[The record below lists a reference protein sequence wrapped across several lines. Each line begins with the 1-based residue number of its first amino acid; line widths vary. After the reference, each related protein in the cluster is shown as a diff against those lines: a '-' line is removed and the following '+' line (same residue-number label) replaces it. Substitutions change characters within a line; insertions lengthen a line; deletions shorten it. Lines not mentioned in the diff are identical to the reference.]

1 MFARLHAPAAIFGVL
16 LTIVTILVFIGTAQ
30 AQPPERQVRVAVSS
44 GKLIEF
50 PQAARSVFI
59 ADPTIADIQ
68 VTSPTNVI
76 VFGRKPGRTSLFAIG
91 NDDKPIASIQVD
103 VGYQLADVQQLVHD
117 EVPDARIKLAST
129 PSGIVMTGT
138 VPSDDAAAKLRASV
152 RRYLG
157 EGQDLV
163 NRLQVAGPA
172 QVNLRVRVAEVQRSV
187 TKQLGFNW
195 QAIISPG
202 SFAFGL
208 ATGTQSF
215 VGGGTTLHPP
225 PAITSLIT
233 PLSPLNNASVA
244 PNQAFANLNT
254 GRATVNSLIDAL
266 AEEGVV
272 SILAEPSL
280 TTTSGQVASF
290 LAGGEFPIPVA
301 QTGTPGTSTAA
312 ITIEFK
318 QFGVSLDFVP
328 TVLSSNSISI
338 KVRPEVSE
346 LSNNGAITENGLTI
360 PAIAVR
366 RAETTIQ
373 CGSGQSF
380 AIAGLIQNDGNTDIN
395 KFPGLGDLPVLGP
408 LFRSS
413 SFQRNESEL
422 VIIVTPYIV
431 DPVSEGAS
439 LKLPTDR
446 LTPAGDIERI
456 FMQRLTRGPPS
467 GSGLAVG
474 APNASGAGPA
484 TATGPGASGARLRG
498 DAGFIYE

>member
-1 MFARLHAPAAIFGVL
+1 MVVRLRAPAAIAVL
-16 LTIVTILVFIGTAQ
+16 LMIVTLTVFGGIAR

-50 PQAARSVFI
+50 PQPARSVFI

-76 VFGRKPGRTSLFAIG
+76 VFGRKPGQTSLFAIG
-91 NDDKPIASIQVD
+91 NDDKPVASIQVSVD
-103 VGYQLADVQQLVHD
+103 YQLADVRRLLHD
-117 EVPDARIKLAST
+117 EVPDARISLAST
-129 PSGIVMTGT
+129 ASGVVMTGT
-138 VPSDDAAAKLRASV
+138 VPSDDAAEKLRAAV
-152 RRYLG
+152 KRYIG
-157 EGQDLV
+157 EGQELI
-163 NRLQVAGPA
+163 NRVVVSGPA
-172 QVNLRVRVAEVQRSV
+172 QVNLRVRVAEVQRSL

-195 QAIISPG
+195 QAVISSG

-208 ATGTQSF
+208 ATGVPSF
-215 VGGGTTLHPP
+215 LGGGATLHPP
-225 PAITSLIT
+225 PAVTQLIA
-233 PLSPLNNASVA
+233 PLTPLNNASAA
-244 PNQAFANLNT
+244 PNQSFVNLNT

-266 AEEGVV
+266 AEEGLI
-272 SILAEPSL
+272 SILAEPNL

-301 QTGTPGTSTAA
+301 QTGTGPTAA

-328 TVLSSNSISI
+328 TVLSSDHISI

-346 LSNNGAITENGLTI
+346 LSNNGSVTANNLTI
-360 PAIAVR
+360 PAISVR

-380 AIAGLIQNDGNTDIN
+380 AIAGLIQNNTNTDIN
-395 KFPGLGDLPVLGP
+395 KYPGLGDLPVLGP

-413 SFQRNESEL
+413 SFQRNETEL

-431 DPVSEGAS
+431 NPVSAGAS

-446 LTPAGDIERI
+446 LNSASDVERI
-456 FMQRLTRGPPS
+456 FMQRLTTPS
-467 GSGLAVG
+467 
-474 APNASGAGPA
+474 AGI
-484 TATGPGASGARLRG
+484 TGPQLHG
-498 DAGFIYE
+498 DAGFIFE